1 MIAAIWNLLVC
12 LVVSLVCWSFLLG
25 NRTGGRHE
33 LALNAGL
40 LLLAVGMFTSAFAP
54 IVRDHEL
61 GWWTLLARTGSAL
74 VAAVLYES
82 RFGTRAQALA
92 LYLHWRQALARLRE
106 LLARVQQARGPGV
119 RR

>member
-1 MIAAIWNLLVC
+1 MILTTWNLVVC

-25 NRTGGRHE
+25 ARPESRHD
-33 LALNAGL
+33 LIFNAGL

-61 GWWTLLARTGSAL
+61 GWWTVLARTGAAI
-74 VAAVLYES
+74 VAGLMYET
-82 RFGTRAQALA
+82 RFGVRNQALA
-92 LYLHWRQALARLRE
+92 LYLHWRQALARLRD
-106 LLARVQQARGPGV
+106 LRDRLQHARGQGV